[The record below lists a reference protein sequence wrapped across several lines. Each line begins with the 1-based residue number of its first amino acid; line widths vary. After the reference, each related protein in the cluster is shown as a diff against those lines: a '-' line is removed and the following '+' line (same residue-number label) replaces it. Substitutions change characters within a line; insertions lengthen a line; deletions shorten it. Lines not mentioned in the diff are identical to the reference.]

1 MEVHESV
8 SAILKEKGGQVSTV
22 RPDCTV
28 YDALVLMAQN
38 EIGSILVMEDSRLVG
53 LFSERDYARKV
64 ALHGRSSKETI
75 VKEVM
80 VSPPITVSPD
90 CSIAEAMRIMTES
103 RVRHLPVVDKDGA
116 TVGIISIGDA
126 VKWIISSQ
134 EKTIEHLQSY
144 IAGNF

>member
-1 MEVHESV
+1 MEVHEGV

-22 RPDCTV
+22 RPDSTV

-38 EIGSILVMEDSRLVG
+38 EIGSLLVMDNGRLVG
-53 LFSERDYARKV
+53 LFSERDYARKI
-64 ALHGRSSKETI
+64 ALHGRSSKETA

-144 IAGNF
+144 ITGTF